1 MTIYWIYD
9 IPNWQ
14 LGVLIVATFSIV
26 GVIGL
31 FLTRPIARWVLRG
44 SGEYNDVVSWV
55 FAGIGVFYGLAL
67 GLIAVGTWED
77 FTAIDGQ
84 ISQEAA
90 LLGSLYDDLDA
101 YPEPTR
107 VRLEDQLR
115 AYTKF
120 IIEKDWPAHRKGHV
134 EDEGNR
140 LLDQFENI
148 VRGFDPTN
156 EREKIAHAEVVHAVT
171 QVDQARR
178 VRLAAVTTGLPAS
191 LWVVVLIG
199 GVLNM
204 VLLYLFW
211 VENRLLHSILVA
223 IFAMFVGLMIFLT
236 AAMDNP
242 FRGEFSVSP
251 DAYQEV
257 LDEVMKVP
265 KPFQFAPQE

>member
-1 MTIYWIYD
+1 MNLYWIYD
-9 IPNWQ
+9 FENWQ
-14 LGVLIVATFSIV
+14 LGLMIVSTFAVVGVVGLIV
-26 GVIGL
+26 
-31 FLTRPIARWVLRG
+31 TRPLSRWVLRG

-77 FTAIDGQ
+77 FSSIDGQ

-101 YPEPTR
+101 YPEPIR
-107 VRLEDQLR
+107 GRLEDQLR
-115 AYTKF
+115 AYTRF
-120 IIEKDWPAHRKGHV
+120 IIEKDWPAHRKGLV

-140 LLDQFENI
+140 LLDRLEDS
-148 VRGFDPTN
+148 VRAFDPSS
-156 EREKIAHAEVVHAVT
+156 EREKINHAEVVHAVT

-178 VRLAAVTTGLPAS
+178 VRLSSVTTGLPAS

-211 VENRLLHSILVA
+211 VENLLLHSILVA
-223 IFAMFVGLMIFLT
+223 IFATFIGLMIFLT

-242 FRGEFSVSP
+242 FRGEFSVLP

-265 KPFQFAPQE
+265 KPGHPAPSA